1 MAENDPWTGV
11 TWKVYGGG
19 PNIKPPNQVGQFS
32 LTAVPDSQT
41 GATAY
46 YRVTFSGSGMPT
58 PWSKCLLY
66 PRGNVPVPPLAS
78 PLPPWSSGTASQWSA
93 AAASVLDGV
102 TTATVR
108 LEGDLYPGT
117 NAEALTLVRVANATT
132 QGASLL
138 AIQLKGSGSVQPLD
152 DGTGNGSDGG

>member
-1 MAENDPWTGV
+1 MAANDPWTGV
-11 TWKVYGGG
+11 TWNVYGGG

-32 LTAVPDSQT
+32 LTAVPDSRT

-46 YRVTFSGSGMPT
+46 YRVTFSGSSMPS

-78 PLPPWSSGTASQWSA
+78 PLPPWSPGTASQWSA
-93 AAASVLDGV
+93 AASSVLQQLTV
-102 TTATVR
+102 ATAR

-117 NAEALTLVRVANATT
+117 NSEALTLVRVANATT
-132 QGASLL
+132 QGTSLL
-138 AIQLKGSGSVQPLD
+138 AIQLKSSGAVQPLD
-152 DGTGNGSDGG
+152 DGTGVGNDGG